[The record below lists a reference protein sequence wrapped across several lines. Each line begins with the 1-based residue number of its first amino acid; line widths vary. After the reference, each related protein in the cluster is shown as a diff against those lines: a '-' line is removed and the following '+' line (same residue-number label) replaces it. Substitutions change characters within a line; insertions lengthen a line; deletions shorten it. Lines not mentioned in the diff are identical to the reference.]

1 MLSTSLFTKTQF
13 FRFPSYNSHLD
24 RGVNVRINAVDIT
37 SQLIDEHGLQ
47 EAYQVALN
55 GVAEAVKSNDNYL
68 LSVMHEVKTTL
79 HSKIVEQINVTE
91 CRAS

>member
-1 MLSTSLFTKTQF
+1 
-13 FRFPSYNSHLD
+13 
-24 RGVNVRINAVDIT
+24 VRINAVYIT

-55 GVAEAVKSNDNYL
+55 GVAEAVKSDDNYV
-68 LSVMHEVKTTL
+68 LSVMREVKATL
-79 HSKIVEQINVTE
+79 RSKIVEQINVSE

>member
-1 MLSTSLFTKTQF
+1 
-13 FRFPSYNSHLD
+13 
-24 RGVNVRINAVDIT
+24 VRINAVYIT
-37 SQLIDEHGLQ
+37 SQLIDEYGLQ

-68 LSVMHEVKTTL
+68 LSVMREVKTTL

-91 CRAS
+91 CWAS